1 MIQIGFTYDGQY
13 RYEEVNVS
21 VFKGGEV
28 NVRLTEDVI
37 KYLEQDS
44 DQQKKI
50 DVIAHISN
58 SDTVMAFFLT
68 CDASRRIEPGVEI
81 RAIIPYLP
89 YARQDRVCNP
99 GEALSISTFAK
110 LLNTQNLAS
119 VELLDPHSDV
129 SAAAIERSR
138 VTNQEKMLHE
148 VVSKRLLGL
157 NTDNLW
163 LVAPDAGAVKKVK
176 KLADHLK
183 ALGLVKGFITATKIR
198 DVETLE
204 VTETRLDADVA
215 GKNLIIVDDI
225 CDGGRTFIQ
234 LGEILLERGC
244 AELSLFVTHGIFSYG
259 IDALLKIFGRI
270 YTTNSFHPDPESSIR
285 VETERHTAENGQPR
299 FHWFTL

>member
-13 RYEEVNVS
+13 RYEQVNVS

-28 NVRLTEDVI
+28 NVRLTENVI
-37 KYLEQDS
+37 KYLEQD
-44 DQQKKI
+44 DGNQKKI

-68 CDASRRIEPGVEI
+68 CDASRRIEPGVAI

-110 LLNTQNLAS
+110 MLNAQDLAS

-129 SAAAIERSR
+129 SPAAIHRSR
-138 VTNQEKMLHE
+138 VTNQEKMLYE
-148 VVSKRLLGL
+148 VMSQQLLGI

-163 LVAPDAGAVKKVK
+163 LVAPDTGAVKKVK
-176 KLADHLK
+176 KLSDHLK
-183 ALGLVKGFITATKIR
+183 AFGLVKGFITATKIR

-204 VTETRLDADVA
+204 ITETRLDVDVS

-234 LGEILLERGC
+234 LGEILLQRGC
-244 AELSLFVTHGIFSYG
+244 GELSLFVTHGIFSYG
-259 IDALLKIFGRI
+259 IHALLSIFGRI
-270 YTTNSFHPDPESSIR
+270 YTTNSFHPDATSSIR
-285 VETERHTAENGQPR
+285 IETEQCVAKDGQPR
-299 FHWFTL
+299 FFWFTL